1 MSKSIKQ
8 RVRGMMYH
16 SATEALR
23 DSVARKPREMAVSK
37 AYHSGE
43 TALGYYP
50 IHLDIESTSICN
62 LDCPMCPYPE
72 MRIKK
77 GNMTFDLFKNI
88 IDQCDGKV
96 FDVLLHMYGEPLVN
110 KEIFKMIAYAKEK
123 GVRITS
129 MSTNLTL
136 LTRDKGKQL
145 IEAGLDKITLSFDG
159 TDKETFEQVRLG
171 ANYEKCLDNL
181 LGFLELKKETGAKK
195 PFTVLQVIQMKQT
208 EPGLQAFVDRFS
220 KMNVD
225 LLKVKSFDTW
235 AGQIE
240 DKTDPMKPSTYHRG
254 NVNDERKPCPLLWY
268 YMSIRWDGRVVPCCR
283 DYDNH
288 EILGDITKESL
299 LDVWNGKRFQAL
311 RREHLKGEY
320 ENSVLCSK
328 CVEWS
333 KYKMPEPGKLIQ
345 HISPVMRII

>member
-1 MSKSIKQ
+1 MKKSLKE

-16 SATEALR
+16 GPSDMIR
-23 DSVARKPREMAVSK
+23 DGIARKPRELAVSK
-37 AYHSGE
+37 AYHSGT

-77 GNMTFDLFKNI
+77 GNMSLDLFKDI
-88 IDQCDGKV
+88 INQCDGKV
-96 FDVLLHMYGEPLVN
+96 FDVLLHMYGEPLIN
-110 KEIFKMIAYAKEK
+110 KEIFRMIAYAKEH

-136 LTRDKGKQL
+136 LTREKAKLL

-159 TDKETFEQVRLG
+159 TDKETFEKVRLG
-171 ANYEKCLDNL
+171 ANFEKCLDHL
-181 LGFLELKKETGAKK
+181 TGFLEVKQEMKAKN
-195 PFTVLQVIQMKQT
+195 PFTVLQVIQMRET
-208 EPGLQAFVDRFS
+208 EPGLKEFVEKYS
-220 KMNVD
+220 KLPVD
-225 LLKVKSFDTW
+225 LLKIKSFDTW

-240 DKTDPMKPSTYHRG
+240 HKTEEMKPSTYHRG
-254 NVNDERKPCPLLWY
+254 NINNDRKPCPLLWY

-299 LDVWNGKRFQAL
+299 MDIWNGKRFQSL
-311 RREHLKGEY
+311 RQEHIKGEF
-320 ENSVLCSK
+320 ENSVLCAK

-333 KYKMPEPGKLIQ
+333 KYRMPEPSQLRTK
-345 HISPVMRII
+345 ISPVMRII